1 MREIITILMNKA
13 MDFTK
18 IYKKYSG
25 LWVVLDRKLKK
36 VIASNRD
43 AKRAYSEALDKGFES
58 PTLFKV
64 PRENLP
70 YIGFYSFKR

>member
-1 MREIITILMNKA
+1 MDIMN
-13 MDFTK
+13 FTK
-18 IYKKYSG
+18 IYKRYSG
-25 LWVVLDRKLKK
+25 LWIALDQKLKK
-36 VIASNRD
+36 VIASNKN
-43 AKRAYSEALDKGFES
+43 AKKAYNEALERGFKR